1 MDFESE
7 RIDLSALLEALK
19 GCRNYEGSN
28 VVGFWALLAEALTKL
43 PSCQSAR
50 VVAQTEESWKV
61 LSAYPVGRGASHA
74 LTQEAFVAL
83 CDAADA
89 TGYAGVELVEPKPG
103 YLLLVRLHTEDEA
116 LRVYAELALPEP
128 PQGGLD
134 ALAPML
140 VLAADT
146 PRLYERRIKE
156 RQVQR
161 QFDDY
166 SRALEVLATVNASRK
181 FIPATMALVN
191 EVAARFNAS
200 RVCLGWVSQHYIKL
214 CAMSGTDQFER
225 KVQVVQRL
233 EAAMEECRDQ
243 EEEIILPAPDGADS
257 ISRDHQTYLQESGVL
272 SLMSVPLRFDGAVC
286 AVLTLERED
295 QPFTIEEAIGLRVIA
310 DQTAAGL
317 SELKLANRWFGHRWA
332 DCAKD
337 LCAKALGPRHTWMKI
352 GAVTLGIFLAG
363 AAFFPY
369 TYRVK
374 ATFIVEPDSLALM
387 PVPFDGFIDEVNVRP
402 GDEITAG
409 TIMVSMDDGELRVEK
424 VRALADL
431 RRFLAEAEQAEAKG
445 NLGEYRVAKEL
456 AGQADARLQLADY
469 RLVRADI
476 RAPFDGVLVEGDLR
490 ERLGAP
496 VNQGEVLMKFSRLDG
511 LFLEIELPER
521 DIDLLDGSNL
531 GQAAFASRPDV
542 RFPTEIERIEP
553 SAVAGQGAN
562 YFVIRAGIDAED
574 IDWMRPGM
582 TGVAKLDAGKRTL
595 LWRATHRLVD
605 FIRMTFWL

>member
-1 MDFESE
+1 MNSESE

-19 GCRNYEGSN
+19 SCRNYDSRN
-28 VVGFWALLAEALTKL
+28 VAGFWGLLADTLTQL

-50 VVAQTEESWKV
+50 IVVKADASWKV
-61 LSAYPVGRGASHA
+61 LSAYPVGRGAGHS
-74 LTQEAFVAL
+74 LTQEAFAAL
-83 CDAADA
+83 CETADEA
-89 TGYAGVELVEPKPG
+89 GYGGVELLEPKPG
-103 YLLLVRLHTEDEA
+103 YLLLVRLHTQDDA
-116 LRVYAELALPEP
+116 VQVYAELALPGVP
-128 PQGGLD
+128 LGGVD
-134 ALAPML
+134 ALAPIL
-140 VLAADT
+140 VLVADT
-146 PRLYERRIKE
+146 PRLYERRLKE

-166 SRALEVLATVNASRK
+166 SRALEVLATVNASRE

-191 EVAARFNAS
+191 EVAVRFEAS
-200 RVCLGWVSQHYIKL
+200 RACLGWVHKHYIKL
-214 CAMSGTDQFER
+214 CSMSGTDQFER

-243 EEEIILPAPDGADS
+243 EEEIILPAPDGADA
-257 ISRDHQTYLQESGVL
+257 ISRDHQAYLQESGVL
-272 SLMSVPLRFDGAVC
+272 SVMSVPLRFNGEVC

-295 QPFTIEEAIGLRVIA
+295 EPFTIEDAIGLRVIA

-317 SELKLANRWFGHRWA
+317 SELKLANRWIGQRWA
-332 DCAKD
+332 DWVKGVCAKV
-337 LCAKALGPRHTWMKI
+337 LGPRHTWMKI
-352 GAVTLGIFLAG
+352 GAVTLAVFMAG

-374 ATFIVEPDSLALM
+374 ATFIIEPDSLALM

-402 GDEITAG
+402 GDVITAG
-409 TIMVSMDDGELRVEK
+409 TILVSMDEGELLVEQ
-424 VRALADL
+424 VRALADV
-431 RRFLAEAEQAEAKG
+431 RRYLAEAEQAEARG

-456 AGQADARLQLADY
+456 AGQADARLQLARY
-469 RLVRADI
+469 RLERAEI
-476 RAPFDGVLVEGDLR
+476 KAPFDGVLVEGDLR

-531 GQAAFASRPDV
+531 GQAAFASRPDI
-542 RFPTEIERIEP
+542 RFSTEIERIEP

-562 YFVIRAGIDAED
+562 YFVIRAGIDDED
-574 IDWMRPGM
+574 VDWMRPGM
-582 TGVAKLDAGKRTL
+582 TGVARLDAGKRTL

-605 FIRMTFWL
+605 FIRMTFWI